1 MPMAGFMKP
10 SSYEPDDSLLQ
21 PPHISFMFMAL
32 MIRFSLLT
40 LALCPFASGQTTFQV
55 DLAYNFNG
63 IVHAGEAGLPDSL
76 TGYRSMSDRGLDFS
90 AGIPGDPLL
99 TGYAFVNTAGA
110 LDIVHLGNRN
120 TVSGGVW
127 AFQATANG
135 DGIGVQPTWL
145 TTVDQ
150 STPQTTTLATPIM
163 LEATSTASFLMQVS
177 DGGGTCDVLF
187 GFQSGATTIGQIGAG
202 DWFGGVFPGTDFVDQ
217 ANPAVN
223 LSITEATVNLSG
235 FAGEEL
241 TSITFQ
247 NAGNQNAGY
256 AILAANVTVDSRI
269 VVENPIPL
277 NYNFNGIVHDTEGS
291 APDDLNG
298 YRSIS
303 DRGLNFSAGI
313 PAEPLLEGYTIVD
326 TAGEL
331 DIVHLGD
338 RNTAAGGSFPFQAT
352 ANGDDVGVQPSW
364 LTSTD
369 QTGPQT
375 TMLAAPI
382 EIAASSE
389 ARFLYQISDGGG
401 SFDVTFGFQ
410 SGGTGTAT
418 LSGGDWFG
426 GTFLGVDRV
435 DFGSPGANLS
445 ITEGTIDLSTAA
457 GQILTSITFSN
468 RSNANAGYA
477 IIACNVTTFTLGSN
491 YCSPAVA
498 NSTGNPGVISA
509 EGSPSASAN
518 NVTLTVSDLPANAFG
533 FFLTSQT
540 TANVANPGGSQG
552 NLCLG
557 GAIGRFVGPGQIK
570 NSGPGGTF
578 SLMLDLTQQPSP
590 TGSVSVQPGESWN
603 FQAWHRDAVGGSVT
617 SNFTNGLTISF
628 L

>member
-1 MPMAGFMKP
+1 MAP
-10 SSYEPDDSLLQ
+10 
-21 PPHISFMFMAL
+21 
-32 MIRFSLLT
+32 
-40 LALCPFASGQTTFQV
+40 LAGAQTTFQV
-55 DLAYNFNG
+55 PLNYNFNG
-63 IVHAGEAGLPDSL
+63 IVHVGESGLPDAL
-76 TGYRSMSDRGLDFS
+76 NGYRSISDRGLDFS

-99 TGYAFVNTAGA
+99 AGYTLVNTAGA

-150 STPQTTTLATPIM
+150 STPQTTTLATPILM
-163 LEATSTASFLMQVS
+163 EATSTASFLMQVS

-187 GFQSGATTIGQIGAG
+187 GFQSGATTVGQIGAG

-217 ANPAVN
+217 ANAAVN

-235 FAGEEL
+235 FAGEQL

-256 AILAANVTVDSRI
+256 AILAANVVVDSRI
-269 VVENPIPL
+269 VVENPVPL
-277 NYNFNGIVHDTEGS
+277 NYNYNGIVHDTEGS

-303 DRGLNFSAGI
+303 DRGLNFSNGI
-313 PAEPLLEGYTIVD
+313 PAEPLLEGYSIVD

-331 DIVHLGD
+331 DIVYLGD
-338 RNTAAGGSFPFQAT
+338 RNTVAGGNFAWQPT
-352 ANGDDVGVQPSW
+352 ANGDDVGVQPTW
-364 LTSTD
+364 LPNSD

-382 EIAASSE
+382 EVAASSE

-410 SGGTGTAT
+410 SGATGTGT

-426 GTFLGVDRV
+426 GTFLGTDRV

-445 ITEGTIDLSTAA
+445 ITEGTLDLSAAA

-468 RSNANAGYA
+468 RSNAGAGYA
-477 IIACNVTTFTLGSN
+477 IIACNVTTFSLGSN
-491 YCSPAVA
+491 YCSPAVV
-498 NSTGNPGVISA
+498 NSTGNPGSISA
-509 EGSPSASAN
+509 EGSPSVAAN

-533 FFLTSQT
+533 FFLTSET

-570 NSGPGGTF
+570 NSGTGGTF
-578 SLMLDLTQQPSP
+578 SLTLDLTQQPSP
-590 TGSVSVQPGESWN
+590 TGFISIQPGESWN
-603 FQAWHRDAVGGSVT
+603 FQAWHRDAVGGTVT
-617 SNFTNGLTISF
+617 SNFTDGLTISF

>member
-1 MPMAGFMKP
+1 MIR
-10 SSYEPDDSLLQ
+10 SSLL
-21 PPHISFMFMAL
+21 AL
-32 MIRFSLLT
+32 SL
-40 LALCPFASGQTTFQV
+40 ASVASGQTTYQV
-55 DLAYNFNG
+55 PLNYNFNG
-63 IVHAGEAGLPDSL
+63 IVHVGEGGLPDAL
-76 TGYRSMSDRGLDFS
+76 NGYRSISDRGLDFS
-90 AGIPGDPLL
+90 AGIPSDPLIN
-99 TGYAFVNTAGA
+99 GYSIVNTAGA

-120 TVSGGVW
+120 TVDNGNWVFDP
-127 AFQATANG
+127 APNG

-150 STPQTTTLATPIM
+150 STPQTTTLATPIL
-163 LEATSTASFLMQVS
+163 LEATSTASFLIQVS
-177 DGGGTCDVLF
+177 NGGGTCDVLF
-187 GFQSGATTIGQIGAG
+187 GFQSGATTTGQIGAG

-235 FAGEEL
+235 FAGETL

-298 YRSIS
+298 YRSIA
-303 DRGLNFSAGI
+303 DRGLNFTAGI
-313 PAEPLLEGYTIVD
+313 PAEPLLEGYTLVD
-326 TAGEL
+326 QAGEL
-331 DIVHLGD
+331 DIVHLGNRD
-338 RNTAAGGSFPFQAT
+338 TVAGGAHVFQAT
-352 ANGDDVGVQPSW
+352 ANGDDTGVQPSW
-364 LTSTD
+364 LPNVD
-369 QTGPQT
+369 QSGPQT
-375 TMLAAPI
+375 TTLAAPI

-389 ARFLYQISDGGG
+389 AKFLYQISNGGG

-410 SGGTGTAT
+410 GGGTGTAT

-426 GTFLGVDRV
+426 GTFLGTDRV
-435 DFGSPGANLS
+435 DFGAPGANLS
-445 ITEGTIDLSTAA
+445 ITEGTVDLSVAA

-468 RSNANAGYA
+468 RSNTGAGYA
-477 IIACNVTTFTLGSN
+477 ILACNVTTFSLGSN
-491 YCSPAVA
+491 YCGPAVA
-498 NSTGNPGVISA
+498 NSTGNPGSISA
-509 EGSPSASAN
+509 EGSPSAAAN

-570 NSGPGGTF
+570 NSGAGGTF
-578 SLMLDLTQQPSP
+578 DLVLDLTQQPSP
-590 TGSVSVQPGESWN
+590 TGFVSIQPGESWN

-617 SNFTNGLTISF
+617 SNFTDGLTISF

>member
-1 MPMAGFMKP
+1 MIR
-10 SSYEPDDSLLQ
+10 SSLL
-21 PPHISFMFMAL
+21 AL
-32 MIRFSLLT
+32 SLVSV
-40 LALCPFASGQTTFQV
+40 ASGQTTYQV
-55 DLAYNFNG
+55 PLNYNFNG
-63 IVHAGEAGLPDSL
+63 IVHVGESGLPDAL
-76 TGYRSMSDRGLDFS
+76 NGYRSISDRGLDFS
-90 AGIPGDPLL
+90 AGIPSDPLIN
-99 TGYAFVNTAGA
+99 GYSLVNTAGA

-120 TVSGGVW
+120 TVSGGNW

-145 TTVDQ
+145 TNVDQ

-187 GFQSGATTIGQIGAG
+187 GFQSGATTTGQIGAG

-235 FAGEEL
+235 FAGEML

-269 VVENPIPL
+269 VVENPVAL

-313 PAEPLLEGYTIVD
+313 PAEPLLDGYVLVD
-326 TAGEL
+326 QAGEL
-331 DIVHLGD
+331 DIVHLGN
-338 RNTAAGGSFPFQAT
+338 RNTVAGGAHVFQAT
-352 ANGDDVGVQPSW
+352 ANGDDTGVQPSW
-364 LTSTD
+364 LPNVD
-369 QTGPQT
+369 QSGPQT
-375 TMLAAPI
+375 TTLAAPI

-389 ARFLYQISDGGG
+389 AKFLYQISNGGG

-410 SGGTGTAT
+410 GGGTGTAT

-426 GTFLGVDRV
+426 GTFLGTDRV
-435 DFGSPGANLS
+435 DFGAPGANLS
-445 ITEGTIDLSTAA
+445 ITEGTVDLSVAA

-468 RSNANAGYA
+468 ASNAGAGYA
-477 IIACNVTTFTLGSN
+477 ILACNVTTFSLGSN
-491 YCSPAVA
+491 YCGPAVA
-498 NSTGNPGVISA
+498 NSTGNPGSISA
-509 EGSPSASAN
+509 EGSPSAAAN

-570 NSGPGGTF
+570 NSGAGGTF
-578 SLMLDLTQQPSP
+578 DLVLDLTQQPSP
-590 TGSVSVQPGESWN
+590 TGFVSIQPGESWN

-617 SNFTNGLTISF
+617 SNFTDGLTISF

>member
-1 MPMAGFMKP
+1 MAP
-10 SSYEPDDSLLQ
+10 
-21 PPHISFMFMAL
+21 
-32 MIRFSLLT
+32 
-40 LALCPFASGQTTFQV
+40 LAGAQTTFQV
-55 DLAYNFNG
+55 PLNYNFNG
-63 IVHAGEAGLPDSL
+63 IVHVGESGLPDAL
-76 TGYRSMSDRGLDFS
+76 NGYRSISDRGLDFS

-99 TGYAFVNTAGA
+99 AGYTLVNTAGA

-150 STPQTTTLATPIM
+150 STPQTTTLATPILM
-163 LEATSTASFLMQVS
+163 EATSTASFLMQVS

-187 GFQSGATTIGQIGAG
+187 GFQSGATTVGQISAG

-217 ANPAVN
+217 ANAAVN
-223 LSITEATVNLSG
+223 LSITEATVNLSS
-235 FAGEEL
+235 FAGEQL

-256 AILAANVTVDSRI
+256 AILAANVVVDSRI
-269 VVENPIPL
+269 VVENPVPL
-277 NYNFNGIVHDTEGS
+277 NYNYNGIVHDTEGS

-303 DRGLNFSAGI
+303 DRGLNFSNGI
-313 PAEPLLEGYTIVD
+313 PAEPLLEGYSIVD

-331 DIVHLGD
+331 DIVYLGD
-338 RNTAAGGSFPFQAT
+338 RNTVAGGNFAWQPT
-352 ANGDDVGVQPSW
+352 ANGDDVGVQPTW
-364 LTSTD
+364 LPNSD

-382 EIAASSE
+382 EVAASSE

-410 SGGTGTAT
+410 SGATGTGT

-426 GTFLGVDRV
+426 GTFLGTDRV

-445 ITEGTIDLSTAA
+445 ITEGTLDLSAAA

-468 RSNANAGYA
+468 RSNAGAGYA
-477 IIACNVTTFTLGSN
+477 IIACNVTTFSLGSN
-491 YCSPAVA
+491 YCSPAVV
-498 NSTGNPGVISA
+498 NSTGNPGSISA
-509 EGSPSASAN
+509 EGSPSVAAN

-533 FFLTSQT
+533 FFLTSET

-570 NSGPGGTF
+570 NSGTGGTF
-578 SLMLDLTQQPSP
+578 SLTLDLTQQPSP
-590 TGSVSVQPGESWN
+590 TGFISIQPGESWN
-603 FQAWHRDAVGGSVT
+603 FQAWHRDAVGGTVT
-617 SNFTNGLTISF
+617 SNFTDGLTISF

>member
-1 MPMAGFMKP
+1 MAP
-10 SSYEPDDSLLQ
+10 
-21 PPHISFMFMAL
+21 
-32 MIRFSLLT
+32 
-40 LALCPFASGQTTFQV
+40 LAGAQTTFQV
-55 DLAYNFNG
+55 PLNYNFNG
-63 IVHAGEAGLPDSL
+63 IVHVGESGLPDAL
-76 TGYRSMSDRGLDFS
+76 NGYRSISDRGLDFS

-99 TGYAFVNTAGA
+99 AGYTLVNTAGA

-150 STPQTTTLATPIM
+150 STPQTTTLATPILM
-163 LEATSTASFLMQVS
+163 EATSTASFLMQVS

-187 GFQSGATTIGQIGAG
+187 GFQSGATTVGQISAG

-217 ANPAVN
+217 ANAAVN

-235 FAGEEL
+235 FAGEQL

-256 AILAANVTVDSRI
+256 AILAANVVVDSRI
-269 VVENPIPL
+269 VVENPVPL
-277 NYNFNGIVHDTEGS
+277 NYNYNGIVHDTEGS

-303 DRGLNFSAGI
+303 DRGLNFSNGI
-313 PAEPLLEGYTIVD
+313 PAEPLLEGYSIVD

-331 DIVHLGD
+331 DIVYLGD
-338 RNTAAGGSFPFQAT
+338 RNTVAGGNFAWQPT
-352 ANGDDVGVQPSW
+352 ANGDDVGVQPTW
-364 LTSTD
+364 LPNSD

-382 EIAASSE
+382 EVAASSE

-410 SGGTGTAT
+410 SGATGTGT

-426 GTFLGVDRV
+426 GTFLGTDRV

-445 ITEGTIDLSTAA
+445 ITEGTLDLSAAA

-468 RSNANAGYA
+468 RSNAGAGYA
-477 IIACNVTTFTLGSN
+477 IIACNVTTFSLGSN
-491 YCSPAVA
+491 YCSPAVV
-498 NSTGNPGVISA
+498 NSTGNPGSISA
-509 EGSPSASAN
+509 EGSPSVAAN

-533 FFLTSQT
+533 FFLTSET

-570 NSGPGGTF
+570 NSGTGGTF
-578 SLMLDLTQQPSP
+578 SLTLDLTQQPSP
-590 TGSVSVQPGESWN
+590 TGFISIQPGESWN
-603 FQAWHRDAVGGSVT
+603 FQAWHRDAVGGTVT
-617 SNFTNGLTISF
+617 SNFTDGLTISF

>member
-1 MPMAGFMKP
+1 MLIRT
-10 SSYEPDDSLLQ
+10 SLL
-21 PPHISFMFMAL
+21 A
-32 MIRFSLLT
+32 SLLSS
-40 LALCPFASGQTTFQV
+40 LAMGQTTYQV
-55 DLAYNFNG
+55 PLDYNFNG
-63 IVHAGEAGLPDSL
+63 IVHTGEAGLPDDL
-76 TGYRSMSDRGLDFS
+76 LGYRSISDRGLDFS
-90 AGIPGDPLL
+90 AGIPSDPILNAYSL
-99 TGYAFVNTAGA
+99 VNTAGA

-163 LEATSTASFLMQVS
+163 LEATSTASFLLQVS
-177 DGGGTCDVLF
+177 DGGGTCSVLF
-187 GFQSGATTIGQIGAG
+187 GFQNGSSTVGQIGAG
-202 DWFGGVFPGTDFVDQ
+202 DWFGGIFPGTDFVDQ

-235 FAGEEL
+235 FAGQEL

-269 VVENPIPL
+269 VVENPVPL

-291 APDDLNG
+291 APDDPNG

-303 DRGLNFSAGI
+303 DRALNFSAGI

-326 TAGEL
+326 QAGEL
-331 DIVHLGD
+331 DVVHLGD
-338 RNTAAGGSFPFQAT
+338 RNTVSGGAFPWQAT

-364 LTSTD
+364 LTNSD

-389 ARFLYQISDGGG
+389 ARFLYQISNGGG

-410 SGGTGTAT
+410 SGGSGSAS

-426 GTFLGVDRV
+426 GTFLGTDRV

-445 ITEGTIDLSTAA
+445 ITEGVVDLSAAA

-468 RSNANAGYA
+468 RSNTGAGYA
-477 IIACNVTTFTLGSN
+477 IIACNVTTFTLGSV

-498 NSTGNPGVISA
+498 NSTGNPGLISA
-509 EGSPSASAN
+509 EGSPSAAAN
-518 NVTLTVSDLPANAFG
+518 NVTLTVSDLPPNSFG
-533 FFLTSQT
+533 FFLSSET

-570 NSGPGGTF
+570 NSGAGGTF
-578 SLMLDLTQQPSP
+578 DLQLDLTQQPSP
-590 TGSVSVQPGESWN
+590 TGFVSIQPGESWS
-603 FQAWHRDAVGGSVT
+603 FQAWHRDAVGGTVT

>member
-1 MPMAGFMKP
+1 MAP
-10 SSYEPDDSLLQ
+10 
-21 PPHISFMFMAL
+21 
-32 MIRFSLLT
+32 
-40 LALCPFASGQTTFQV
+40 LAGAQTTFQV
-55 DLAYNFNG
+55 PLNYNFNG
-63 IVHAGEAGLPDSL
+63 IVHVGESGLPDAL
-76 TGYRSMSDRGLDFS
+76 NGYRSISDRGLDFS

-99 TGYAFVNTAGA
+99 AGYTLVNTAGA

-150 STPQTTTLATPIM
+150 STPQTTTLATPILM
-163 LEATSTASFLMQVS
+163 EATSTASFLMQVS

-187 GFQSGATTIGQIGAG
+187 GFQSGATTVGQIGAG

-217 ANPAVN
+217 ANAAVN

-235 FAGEEL
+235 FAGEQL

-256 AILAANVTVDSRI
+256 AILAANVVVDSRI
-269 VVENPIPL
+269 VVENPVPL
-277 NYNFNGIVHDTEGS
+277 NYNYNGIVHDTEGS

-303 DRGLNFSAGI
+303 DRGLNFSNGI
-313 PAEPLLEGYTIVD
+313 PAEPLLEGYSIVD

-331 DIVHLGD
+331 DIVYLGD
-338 RNTAAGGSFPFQAT
+338 RNTVAGGNFAWQPT
-352 ANGDDVGVQPSW
+352 ANGDDVGVQPTW
-364 LTSTD
+364 LPNSD

-382 EIAASSE
+382 EVAASSE

-410 SGGTGTAT
+410 SGATGTGT

-426 GTFLGVDRV
+426 GTFLGTDRV

-445 ITEGTIDLSTAA
+445 ITEGTLDLSAAA

-468 RSNANAGYA
+468 RSNAGAGYA
-477 IIACNVTTFTLGSN
+477 IIACNVTTFSLGSN
-491 YCSPAVA
+491 YCSPAVV
-498 NSTGNPGVISA
+498 NSTGNPGSISA
-509 EGSPSASAN
+509 EGSPSVAAN

>member
-1 MPMAGFMKP
+1 MAP
-10 SSYEPDDSLLQ
+10 
-21 PPHISFMFMAL
+21 
-32 MIRFSLLT
+32 
-40 LALCPFASGQTTFQV
+40 LAGAQTTFQV
-55 DLAYNFNG
+55 PLNYNFNG
-63 IVHAGEAGLPDSL
+63 IVHVGESGLPDAL
-76 TGYRSMSDRGLDFS
+76 NGYRSISDRGLDFS

-99 TGYAFVNTAGA
+99 AGYTLVNTAGA

-150 STPQTTTLATPIM
+150 STPQTTTLATPILM
-163 LEATSTASFLMQVS
+163 EATSTASFLMQVS

-187 GFQSGATTIGQIGAG
+187 GFQSGATTVGQISAG

-217 ANPAVN
+217 ANAAVN

-235 FAGEEL
+235 FAGEQL

-256 AILAANVTVDSRI
+256 AILAANVVVDSRI
-269 VVENPIPL
+269 VVENPVPL
-277 NYNFNGIVHDTEGS
+277 NYNYNGIVHDTEGS

-303 DRGLNFSAGI
+303 DRGLNFSNGI
-313 PAEPLLEGYTIVD
+313 PAEPLLEGYSIVD

-331 DIVHLGD
+331 DIVYLGD
-338 RNTAAGGSFPFQAT
+338 RNTVAGGNFAWQPT
-352 ANGDDVGVQPSW
+352 ANGDDVGVQPTW
-364 LTSTD
+364 LPNSD

-382 EIAASSE
+382 EVAASSE

-410 SGGTGTAT
+410 SGATGTGI

-426 GTFLGVDRV
+426 GTFLGTDRV

-445 ITEGTIDLSTAA
+445 ITEGTLDLSAAA

-468 RSNANAGYA
+468 RSNAGAGYA
-477 IIACNVTTFTLGSN
+477 IIACNVTTFSLGSN
-491 YCSPAVA
+491 YCSPAVV
-498 NSTGNPGVISA
+498 NSTGNPGSISA
-509 EGSPSASAN
+509 EGSPSVAAN

-533 FFLTSQT
+533 FFLTSET

-570 NSGPGGTF
+570 NSGTGGTF
-578 SLMLDLTQQPSP
+578 SLTLDLTQQPSP
-590 TGSVSVQPGESWN
+590 TGFISIQPGESWN
-603 FQAWHRDAVGGSVT
+603 FQAWHRDAVGGTVT
-617 SNFTNGLTISF
+617 SNFTDGLTISF